1 MSWQLRGEYL
11 ENCNC
16 DILCPCITSSLQG
29 PADNE
34 RCYVPLA
41 MHISEGHNDGVR
53 LDGLNA
59 VLVVD
64 SPAVMGQGGWRVA
77 VYLDER
83 ADEQQREA
91 LGAVLSGARGGP
103 PEMLAGLVGEQL
115 GVKFVPISFTSD
127 RYRKRVEVPGIMEFE
142 VEGLRAPDSPAVME
156 IVNVFHPMGSNLPI
170 ARGVTGRYND
180 PDYGCN
186 SKLGAKI
193 ETPRHS
199 DAATTISRVPGSLGG
214 RLPRRIN
221 RARRPLAPRQDARA
235 TLRARL

>member
-1 MSWQLRGEYL
+1 MSWELRGEYL

-41 MHISEGHNDGVR
+41 MHISEGHSDGVR

-115 GVKFVPISFTSD
+115 GVKFVPISFSFD
-127 RYRKRVEVPGIMEFE
+127 GDRKRVEVPGIMEFE
-142 VEGLRAPDSPAVME
+142 VEGPARAGFAGGDGDRQRIPPDGQQPS
-156 IVNVFHPMGSNLPI
+156 H
-170 ARGVTGRYND
+170 
-180 PDYGCN
+180 
-186 SKLGAKI
+186 
-193 ETPRHS
+193 
-199 DAATTISRVPGSLGG
+199 
-214 RLPRRIN
+214 
-221 RARRPLAPRQDARA
+221 RARRHGPVQRPRLRPVLRRHRQKWPFPRVRLAGVAARPCGPGCWS
-235 TLRARL
+235 

>member
-1 MSWQLRGEYL
+1 MTWQQRGEYM

-16 DILCPCITSSLQG
+16 DILCPCITSSLAG

-41 MHISEGHNDGVR
+41 MHISEGQCDGVR

-64 SPAVMGQGGWRVA
+64 SPAVMGEGGWRVA

-83 ADEQQREA
+83 ADERQREA
-91 LGAVLSGARGGP
+91 LGAVLSGAQGGP

-127 RYRKRVEVPGIMEFE
+127 GDRKRVEVPGIMEFE
-142 VEGLRAPDSPAVME
+142 VEGLHAPGSSAVME
-156 IVNVFHPMGSNLPI
+156 IVNVFHPMGANLPV
-170 ARGVTGRYND
+170 ARSITGRYSD
-180 PDYGCN
+180 PDYGLSFDN
-186 SKLGAKI
+186 TGKNGHFREFAWQ
-193 ETPRHS
+193 
-199 DAATTISRVPGSLGG
+199 A
-214 RLPRRIN
+214 
-221 RARRPLAPRQDARA
+221 
-235 TLRARL
+235 